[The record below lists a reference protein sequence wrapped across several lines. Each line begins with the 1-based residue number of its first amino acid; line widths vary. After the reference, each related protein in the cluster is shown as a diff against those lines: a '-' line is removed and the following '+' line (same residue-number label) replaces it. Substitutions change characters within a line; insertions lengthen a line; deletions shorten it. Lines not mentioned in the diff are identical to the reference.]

1 MKPSTQFIKKMLTA
15 AMILLMA
22 AVSIMP
28 EASAAKV
35 VGNVHILLTEQG
47 EIRPVNGTTYLL
59 IQSKENKL
67 WGVYNTSGERLMAD
81 VMQNPQYV
89 AFTCFSDQKP
99 EPPQEKKSK
108 KNKKEDN
115 YSGLFQAT
123 YSENGVAAD
132 TLNNKALAAIQGD
145 FISEYEY
152 GFIKAYNQYWAVGWV
167 VSDATEESYD
177 YSPDKKK
184 FYNIERCDVF
194 ALSGS
199 TRLVAKLNRDQFET
213 AAAHGQYFSI
223 ADREGN
229 VSVYDAD
236 FNLTNL
242 KTNKATDGIY
252 NIVDFTVADRVKNEM
267 ILDGYTACKEITL
280 SDGTLLLQITRTYLD
295 GSKQSGIITLDG
307 EWLLPLTFDVIKA
320 VTVNYAVLA
329 DAENRVGLYSFRKQR
344 FIVPQ
349 LYEKFLTSNKQIDQY
364 NYYGYAIGIIGD
376 TRYYINM
383 ETGETE
389 RELIYGRKMVTLGG
403 TVYYR
408 ESRIRFLFTA
418 ANGKQWR
425 LKDYRVVSSRGDGRL
440 IVARIIQNGSY
451 GIFNMN
457 GNIVMD
463 FKNKYLPIITDD
475 GKVVHQS
482 NKNGY
487 QLLEIDW

>member
-1 MKPSTQFIKKMLTA
+1 MKPSTRFIKKTLTA

-22 AVSIMP
+22 AVSIIP

-35 VGNVHILLTEQG
+35 VGNIHVLLTEQG
-47 EIRPVNGTTYLL
+47 EIRPVDGTTYLL

-89 AFTCFSDQKP
+89 AYTCFSDQKP

-123 YSENGVAAD
+123 YSDNGAVAD

-145 FISEYEY
+145 FVSDYEY

-184 FYNIERCDVF
+184 FYYIERCDVF

-199 TRLVAKLNRDQFET
+199 ARLVAKLNRDQFET

-242 KTNKATDGIY
+242 KTNKVTDGIY
-252 NIVDFTVADRVKNEM
+252 NIVDFAVADRVKNEM
-267 ILDGYTACKEITL
+267 ILDGFTACKEITL
-280 SDGTLLLQITRTYLD
+280 NDGTLLLQITRTYLD
-295 GSKQSGIITLDG
+295 GSKESGIITMDG
-307 EWLLPLTFDVIKA
+307 VWLLPLTSDTIKT
-320 VTVNYAVLA
+320 VTNKYAVMA
-329 DAENRVGLYSFRKQR
+329 NTENQLGLYSFEQQR
-344 FIVPQ
+344 MIVP
-349 LYEKFLTSNKQIDQY
+349 YEYVKFMTNNKQLDPY
-364 NYYGYAIGIIGD
+364 NYYGYAIAVDGD
-376 TRYYINM
+376 NRYYINL

-389 RELIYGRKMVTLGG
+389 RNFLYGKKMTTLGG
-403 TVYYR
+403 TVYFR

-418 ANGKQWR
+418 LNGKEWR
-425 LKDYRVVSSRGDGRL
+425 TKDYRIENSRGDGRL
-440 IVARIIQNGSY
+440 IVARVISKGSY

-457 GNIVMD
+457 GDIVLE
-463 FKNKYLPIITDD
+463 FKNKYKPIITDD